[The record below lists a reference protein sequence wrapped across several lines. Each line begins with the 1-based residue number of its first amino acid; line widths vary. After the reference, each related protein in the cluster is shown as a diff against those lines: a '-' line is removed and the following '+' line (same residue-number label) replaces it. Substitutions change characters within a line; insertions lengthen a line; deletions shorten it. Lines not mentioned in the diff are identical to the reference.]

1 MKPTCWY
8 HPVSGR
14 VRFDGDSLGPS
25 WIPLYKHHEWVGL
38 TWEERHGLYKKSGL
52 IKYHHPDSAV
62 QYNYDRC
69 LDDYASS
76 IEAKLKAKNS

>member
-38 TWEERHGLYKKSGL
+38 TDEEIVQAMYKADAIVTGATQ
-52 IKYHHPDSAV
+52 INFA
-62 QYNYDRC
+62 R
-69 LDDYASS
+69 A
-76 IEAKLKAKNS
+76 IEAKLKEKNASS